1 MIYDMGYSPNKGRI
15 RRFILDAV
23 IAAGFV
29 YAAWWAV
36 ILAWAVLGD
45 AV

>member
-1 MIYDMGYSPNKGRI
+1 MIQDIDYNPNKGRI
-15 RRFILDAV
+15 RRFIRDAV
-23 IAAGFV
+23 LSAAFI

-45 AV
+45 KV